1 MWHATPLRCSS
12 RRTRGAPPVRRAGF
26 QRAAVRAPAGETSLS
41 GDGQSLAASGV
52 PGHGG
57 GVDRTELADFL
68 RHCRTRLAPADVG
81 LSQGAR
87 RRTPGLR
94 REEVAQLA
102 GMSTDHY
109 TRLEQARGSRP
120 SRQMLAAVA
129 RALRLTGDER
139 DHLFYLAGEEPPR
152 NRPTTEHVRPGLLLV
167 LDRLT
172 DTPAQVVSDRGDILA
187 QNAMAKA
194 LHGDASARPEAE
206 RNVAWRY
213 FTDPSARELFP
224 AEDRDRAA
232 HAAVAD
238 LRATFARRPDDA
250 RLAGLVRRLRARSEE
265 FSALWDT
272 HHVAVRRAD
281 IKRFLHPVVGLL
293 ELDCEVLLNPEH
305 DQRLIVYTARPGSRS
320 YERLELLRVVGLQ
333 NLTRG

>member
-1 MWHATPLRCSS
+1 M
-12 RRTRGAPPVRRAGF
+12 
-26 QRAAVRAPAGETSLS
+26 
-41 GDGQSLAASGV
+41 
-52 PGHGG
+52 
-57 GVDRTELADFL
+57 DRTELADFL
-68 RHCRTRLAPADVG
+68 RHCRARLAPADVG

-102 GMSTDHY
+102 DMSTDHY

-139 DHLFYLAGEEPPR
+139 DHLFHLAGEEPPR
-152 NRPTTEHVRPGLLLV
+152 SQPTTEHVRPGLLLV

-194 LHGDASARPEAE
+194 LYGDASVRPEAE

-213 FTDPSARELFP
+213 FTDPAARELFP
-224 AEDRDRAA
+224 AEDRDRGAR
-232 HAAVAD
+232 AAVAD
-238 LRATFARRPDDA
+238 LRATFARRPDDT
-250 RLAGLVRRLRARSEE
+250 RLAALVRRLRARSEE

-272 HHVAVRRAD
+272 HQRRRTPRAGT
-281 IKRFLHPVVGLL
+281 KRFLHPVVGFL

-305 DQRLIVYTARPGSRS
+305 DQRMIVYTARPGSRS
-320 YERLELLRVVGLQ
+320 HERLELLRVVGLQ
-333 NLTRG
+333 DLIRG

>member
-1 MWHATPLRCSS
+1 
-12 RRTRGAPPVRRAGF
+12 
-26 QRAAVRAPAGETSLS
+26 
-41 GDGQSLAASGV
+41 
-52 PGHGG
+52 
-57 GVDRTELADFL
+57 VDRTELADFL
-68 RHCRTRLAPADVG
+68 RRCRTRLVPDDVG
-81 LSQGAR
+81 LLQGAR

-109 TRLEQARGSRP
+109 TRLEQARGSGA

-139 DHLFYLAGEEPPR
+139 DHLFHLAGEEPPR
-152 NRPTTEHVRPGLLLV
+152 NRPATEHVRPGLLLV

-172 DTPAQVVSDRGDILA
+172 DTPAQVVSDCGDILA

-206 RNVAWRY
+206 QNVVWRY
-213 FTDPSARELFP
+213 FTDLSARELFP

-232 HAAVAD
+232 RVAVAD
-238 LRATFARRPDDA
+238 LRATLARRPDDA

-265 FSALWDT
+265 FSTLWDT
-272 HHVAVRRAD
+272 HDVAVRRAD
-281 IKRFLHPVVGLL
+281 VKRFLHPIVGLL
-293 ELDCEVLLNPEH
+293 ELDCEVLLSPEH
-305 DQRLIVYTARPGSRS
+305 DQRLIVHTARPGVESH
-320 YERLELLRVVGLQ
+320 ERLELLRLVGLQ
-333 NLTRG
+333 DLTRG

>member
-1 MWHATPLRCSS
+1 M
-12 RRTRGAPPVRRAGF
+12 
-26 QRAAVRAPAGETSLS
+26 
-41 GDGQSLAASGV
+41 
-52 PGHGG
+52 
-57 GVDRTELADFL
+57 DRTEMADFL
-68 RHCRTRLAPADVG
+68 RHCRARLAPADVG

-139 DHLFYLAGEEPPR
+139 DHLFHLAGEEPPR
-152 NRPTTEHVRPGLLLV
+152 NRPTTTHVRPGLLLV

-172 DTPAQVVSDRGDILA
+172 DTPAQVVSDSGDILA
-187 QNAMAKA
+187 QNPMAKA

-206 RNVAWRY
+206 HNIVWRY
-213 FTDPSARELFP
+213 FTDPAARELFP
-224 AEDRDRAA
+224 AEDREHAA
-232 HAAVAD
+232 RVAVAD
-238 LRATFARRPDDA
+238 LRAAAARHPDDA

-265 FSALWDT
+265 FSTLWDT
-272 HHVAVRRAD
+272 HEVAVRRAAT
-281 IKRFLHPVVGLL
+281 KRFCHPVVGLL
-293 ELDCEVLLNPEH
+293 ELDCEVLLSPEH
-305 DQRLIVYTARPGSRS
+305 DQRLVVHTARPGSES
-320 YERLELLRVVGLQ
+320 HERLELLRVVGLQ
-333 NLTRG
+333 NLTHG